1 MAALVLV
8 ADIGATHAR
17 FALATADG
25 LLGPAVHLP
34 TSTYRDLTSAAKEGL
49 SLLRKSLHFDSEVVA
64 AAVAVAGPV
73 TGDAIELTNAGWK
86 FSIEAS
92 RSELGLARLLV
103 LNDFEALA
111 WSVPF
116 LRPEELETIR
126 GGEADSTAPMALI
139 GPGTGLGVGA
149 LVPVGAGWR
158 AIAGEGGHRDLA
170 AASEREWQVVG
181 RLAARFGHVSAER
194 AVSGPGLSN
203 LHRALCELAHRAIEE
218 LEPSE
223 VATRAREGG
232 DVEAVEAAGLFSG
245 WLGAVAG
252 DLALTLG
259 ARGGVYLGGGVISG
273 LGAAFDRRRFVHR
286 FEGKGRFEGYLQQ
299 IPIRHILSSDAALL
313 GAAAA
318 LDLSP
323 AAPAAG
329 AR

>member
-1 MAALVLV
+1 MAAPVLV

-17 FALATADG
+17 FALATAEG
-25 LLGPAVHLP
+25 LLGPALHLP
-34 TSTYRDLTSAAKEGL
+34 TATYRDLASAARGGL
-49 SLLRKSLHFDSEVVA
+49 SLLRKSLPFEGEIRSA
-64 AAVAVAGPV
+64 AIAVAGPV

-92 RSELGLARLLV
+92 RRELGLARLLV

-111 WSVPF
+111 WSVPR
-116 LRPEELETIR
+116 LKSSDLEMIR
-126 GGEADSTAPMALI
+126 GGEGARGAPIALI

-170 AASEREWQVVG
+170 ASTEREWQVIG

-194 AVSGPGLSN
+194 TLSGPGLSN
-203 LHRALCELAHRAIEE
+203 LHRALCELGHRTVEA

-223 VATRAREGG
+223 VAARARSGD
-232 DVEAVEAAGLFSG
+232 DVEAVEAAGLFSE

-286 FEGKGRFEGYLQQ
+286 FEGKGRFEDYLRR
-299 IPIRHILSSDAALL
+299 IPIRYILSSDAALL

-318 LDLSP
+318 LDLSLP
-323 AAPAAG
+323 APTAG